1 MRVECDRPYV
11 AFDGKKN
18 YRVGSA
24 DLGGLGRGDR
34 GEGRA
39 RRRFVSGRADVGR
52 EREGWVPACAR
63 TTEGEGMT
71 GEGWVTSPSPR
82 GQALRGNNGR
92 GRGFHCGMTGYTG
105 TGGSR
110 TARTGEGAGAWGQSI
125 FIAITGEGAHEGRPY
140 GGRWKGRPRGTPLR
154 GRVER
159 GCPRGTL
166 LRAKGGKGV
175 PTRDAPT
182 GEGGKGV
189 HEGRPYGG
197 WGRFVSGR
205 ADVGREREGWVP
217 ACARTT
223 EGEGMT
229 GEGWVTSP
237 SPRGQALRG
246 NNGRG
251 RGFHCGM
258 TGYTGTGG
266 SRTARTG
273 EGAGAWGQSIF
284 IAITG
289 EGAHEGRPYGGR
301 WKGPARGTPL
311 RGKVWGRLSLGR
323 RDSSR
328 DSE

>member
-1 MRVECDRPYV
+1 MIWDARLFAEAGAHEGRPYGGRCGVRVECDRPYV

-24 DLGGLGRGDR
+24 DLGGMGRGDR
-34 GEGRA
+34 
-39 RRRFVSGRADVGR
+39 
-52 EREGWVPACAR
+52 W
-63 TTEGEGMT
+63 
-71 GEGWVTSPSPR
+71 
-82 GQALRGNNGR
+82 
-92 GRGFHCGMTGYTG
+92 
-105 TGGSR
+105 GG
-110 TARTGEGAGAWGQSI
+110 GK
-125 FIAITGEGAHEGRPY
+125 GAHEGRPY
-140 GGRWKGRPRGTPLR
+140 GEGWKGG
-154 GRVER
+154 
-159 GCPRGTL
+159 
-166 LRAKGGKGV
+166 A
-175 PTRDAPT
+175 
-182 GEGGKGV
+182 

-246 NNGRG
+246 NNGRE

-301 WKGPARGTPL
+301 WKEGARGTPL
-311 RGKVWGRLSLGR
+311 RGKAWGRLSLGR
-323 RDSSR
+323 RDSSLC
-328 DSE
+328 SERRVARP

>member
-1 MRVECDRPYV
+1 MEKGLHEGRPYGGRWKGP
-11 AFDGKKN
+11 ARGAPLRGK
-18 YRVGSA
+18 V
-24 DLGGLGRGDR
+24 
-34 GEGRA
+34 
-39 RRRFVSGRADVGR
+39 
-52 EREGWVPACAR
+52 ERECPRGTPLRGKVERAPTRGAP
-63 TTEGEGMT
+63 T
-71 GEGWVTSPSPR
+71 GEG
-82 GQALRGNNGR
+82 GKGAHEGR
-92 GRGFHCGMTGYTG
+92 PY
-105 TGGSR
+105 
-110 TARTGEGAGAWGQSI
+110 GEGWKG
-125 FIAITGEGAHEGRPY
+125 GAHEGRPY
-140 GGRWKGRPRGTPLR
+140 GGRWKGG
-154 GRVER
+154 
-159 GCPRGTL
+159 
-166 LRAKGGKGV
+166 A
-175 PTRDAPT
+175 
-182 GEGGKGV
+182 

-301 WKGPARGTPL
+301 WKGRAHEGRPYGGRWKGRAHEGRPYGGRWKRACTRDAPTGGGGKGVHEGRPYGERWKGRARGTPL
-311 RGKVWGRLSLGR
+311 RGKVERACTRDAPTGKGGKGLHEGRPCGGR
-323 RDSSR
+323 CG
-328 DSE
+328 EG